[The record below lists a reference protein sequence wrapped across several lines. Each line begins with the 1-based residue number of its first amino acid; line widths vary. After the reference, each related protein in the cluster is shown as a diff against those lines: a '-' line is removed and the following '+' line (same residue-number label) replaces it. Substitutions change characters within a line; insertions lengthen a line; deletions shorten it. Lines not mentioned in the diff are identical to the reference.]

1 MTYPQ
6 AIVAAAALFA
16 VALIVTDSRPTTA
29 QARRAGSYQIAPQ
42 AVTGNVWIVNT
53 ATGDLRLCK
62 PPPTFATVV
71 VDCTQLP
78 PPAKKKE

>member
-29 QARRAGSYQIAPQ
+29 QARRAGSY
-42 AVTGNVWIVNT
+42 
-53 ATGDLRLCK
+53 
-62 PPPTFATVV
+62 
-71 VDCTQLP
+71 
-78 PPAKKKE
+78 